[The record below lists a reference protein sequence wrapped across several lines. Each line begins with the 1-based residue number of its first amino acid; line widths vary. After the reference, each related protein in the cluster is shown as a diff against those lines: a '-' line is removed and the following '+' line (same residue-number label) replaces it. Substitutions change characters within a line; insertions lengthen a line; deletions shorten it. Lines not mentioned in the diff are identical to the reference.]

1 MHTNLSIERTLNI
14 RFYWLLAAAHMK
26 QTKGNRMSDVQKMRS
41 AQETAKR
48 LLVLASVC
56 AVADDS
62 SLRKEVIHW
71 LQGEGIWSAVSSA
84 EKHFLENKNPSQ
96 KEVIDYSWRAEA
108 FYVLGWALGLEPDLQ
123 PPTDQASSGNILEQ
137 IPAPG
142 ESVATFVNEVM
153 LRPASEIQNAAEDL
167 YNAHSRC
174 RAAEFQNRTERHG
187 YDIEVAQERHRAIN
201 WLICYQGA
209 DWDDVATDT

>member
-1 MHTNLSIERTLNI
+1 MDVCGLLHFSREIMHTNLSIERTLNI

-62 SLRKEVIHW
+62 SLRKEVI
-71 LQGEGIWSAVSSA
+71 
-84 EKHFLENKNPSQ
+84 
-96 KEVIDYSWRAEA
+96 DYSWRAEA

-123 PPTDQASSGNILEQ
+123 PPTDQALSGNILEQ

-174 RAAEFQNRTERHG
+174 RAVELQNRTERHG

-201 WLICYQGA
+201 WLVCYQGA